1 MGDPIFESTKQNV
14 TPKKELLF
22 VALGGSGEIGM
33 NVNLYGCQGKW
44 LMVDCGITF
53 ADPQYPGID
62 VILPDLAF
70 IEEQLDNLLG
80 IVLTHGHED
89 HIGALPY
96 LAEDLGVPLYAT
108 PFTAG
113 LIRGKLEEEGNANRV
128 RLNVI
133 QPGDSFDAGPF
144 GVTFVPL
151 SHSIPEANALL
162 IDTPYGRVFH
172 TGDWKLDAAPVLGAP
187 TSPEQ
192 LDIIGDEGVLALVC
206 DSTNVFNTEASGSE
220 ADVRVGLSEVIAK
233 ARGRVLVTTF
243 ASNAARLHTLGQVAK
258 ETGRKLCVAGRSLD
272 RILKVA
278 RATGYLKDFPETVE
292 PEVAMRLPRNKILI
306 VATGGQGEERAAL
319 ARVASGSHP
328 ISLDAGDTV
337 VFSSKQ
343 IPGNEVAIGRIQ
355 NQLATKGVEMI
366 TERQAHVH
374 VSGHPGR
381 PELAA
386 MYRWIRPEVL
396 MPVHGE
402 MRHLMEQARFGLSE
416 GIPRALV
423 QTNGDIVRLAPGAP
437 EKLGHA
443 QVGRLVLDGDV
454 ILPGDG
460 GTINERRKLAL
471 NGQISVAVAIDRA
484 GKMLGQPQVRLQGI
498 PVEEDRDPFM
508 DETLVAVADATREG
522 GRDRDK
528 LRESIRLATRRVAT
542 RWTGKKPIVDVLL
555 IEA

>member
-1 MGDPIFESTKQNV
+1 MT
-14 TPKKELLF
+14 TKKELLF

-33 NVNLYGCQGKW
+33 NVNLYGCDGKW

-53 ADPQYPGID
+53 ADPNYPGID

-70 IEEQLDNLLG
+70 IEERLDDLVG

-113 LIRGKLEEEGNANRV
+113 LIRGKLEEEGNEKRV
-128 RLNVI
+128 TLRVV
-133 QPGDSFDAGPF
+133 QPGKRIDVGPF
-144 GVTFVPL
+144 GVDFVPL

-162 IDTPYGRVFH
+162 IHTPYGRVFH
-172 TGDWKLDAAPVLGAP
+172 TGDWKLDEAPVLGAP
-187 TSPEQ
+187 SSPEQ
-192 LDIIGDEGVLALVC
+192 LTAIGDQGILALVC
-206 DSTNVFNTEASGSE
+206 DSTNVFNPEASGSE
-220 ADVRVGLSEVIAK
+220 NDVRAGLTDVIAAAK
-233 ARGRVLVTTF
+233 GRVLVTTF
-243 ASNAARLHTLGQVAK
+243 ASNAARLHTLGEVARA
-258 ETGRKLCVAGRSLD
+258 TGRALCVTGRSLD

-278 RATGYLKDFPETVE
+278 QATGYLKDFPDTVD
-292 PEVAMRLPRNKILI
+292 PDAAMRLPRDKVMI
-306 VATGGQGEERAAL
+306 VATGGQGEARAAL
-319 ARVASGSHP
+319 ARVADGAHP
-328 ISLDAGDTV
+328 IKLDSGDTV

-355 NQLATKGVEMI
+355 NQLAARGVEMI

-381 PELAA
+381 PELAK
-386 MYRWIRPEVL
+386 MYGWLRPDLL

-402 MRHLMEQARFGLSE
+402 MRHLMEQARFGLSQ
-416 GIPRALV
+416 GIPDALV
-423 QTNGDIVRLAPGAP
+423 QTNGDIVRLAPGTP
-437 EKLGHA
+437 TKIGHA

-460 GTINERRKLAL
+460 STINERRKLAL
-471 NGQISVAVAIDRA
+471 NGQISVAVAIGSR
-484 GKMLGQPQVRLQGI
+484 GLLGEPQVRLQGI
-498 PVEEDRDPFM
+498 PVEEDRDPFI
-508 DETLVAVADATREG
+508 EEAVAAAATAARGKGRES
-522 GRDRDK
+522 DR
-528 LRESIRLATRRVAT
+528 LREDIRLAVRRVAT

>member
-1 MGDPIFESTKQNV
+1 MTK
-14 TPKKELLF
+14 PKNELLF
-22 VALGGSGEIGM
+22 LALGGSGEIGM
-33 NVNLYGCQGKW
+33 NVNLYGCEGKW

-62 VILPDLAF
+62 VILPDLQF
-70 IEEQLDNLLG
+70 IEERLDDLVG

-128 RLNVI
+128 KLRVI
-133 QPGDSFDAGPF
+133 QPNAPFDLGPF
-144 GVTFVPL
+144 GVTFVPM
-151 SHSIPEANALL
+151 SHSIPEARALL
-162 IDTPYGRVFH
+162 IDTPYGRIFH
-172 TGDWKLDAAPVLGAP
+172 TGDWKLDAAPVIGHP
-187 TSPEQ
+187 SSPAE
-192 LDIIGDEGVLALVC
+192 LAAIGEEGILALVC
-206 DSTNVFNTEASGSE
+206 DSTNIFNNEASGSE
-220 ADVRVGLSEVIAK
+220 SDVFSGLMDVISKAK
-233 ARGRVLVTTF
+233 GRVMVTSF
-243 ASNAARLHTLGQVAK
+243 ASNAARLHTLGKVAI
-258 ETGRKLCVAGRSLD
+258 ETGRSLCVQGRSLD

-278 RATGYLKDFPETVE
+278 RATGYLKDFPETIDAE
-292 PEVAMRLPRNKILI
+292 AAMRLPRDKVLV

-319 ARVASGSHP
+319 ARVANGQHP
-328 ISLDAGDTV
+328 IALASGDTV

-355 NQLATKGVEMI
+355 NQLAAKGVIMI
-366 TERQAHVH
+366 TDRQAHVH

-381 PELAA
+381 PELLQ
-386 MYRWIRPEVL
+386 MYRWMKPEIL

-402 MRHLMEQARFGLSE
+402 MRHLMEHARFGLSE
-416 GIPRALV
+416 SIPRALV

-437 EKLGHA
+437 TKIGNA
-443 QVGRLVLDGDV
+443 PVGRLVLDGDV

-460 GTINERRKLAL
+460 QTINERRKLAL
-471 NGQISVAVAIDRA
+471 NGQISVAVAIGSR
-484 GKMLGQPQVRLQGI
+484 GLIGTPQVRIQGI
-498 PVEEDRDPFM
+498 PVEEDREPFLE
-508 DETLVAVADATREG
+508 ETVSAVIAATKQG

-528 LRESIRLATRRVAT
+528 LREQIRLATRKVAT
-542 RWTGKKPIVDVLL
+542 RWTGKKPNVDVLL